1 MDQVTSERCRPRMLN
16 HVLYYYTHMPSLCC
30 RSDVEILI
38 YFLFVVDS
46 TARNDIFRTHTTALC
61 QWSILSAKSDC
72 PEFFTCSYCAWLWN
86 WLALPEQDRVAWSKS
101 EALHFTRAVDTYQ
114 KIQKYDWHAETK
126 DNVQWVHHVRVVQR
140 TAVQKDYTV
149 VHFSHH
155 HHKSRHEGL
164 WDIFEENLQVRV
176 EFRSWGILT

>member
-72 PEFFTCSYCAWLWN
+72 PVARQNFSLLVTAHDCGAGLHSQNKNGLLGERVKLYTS
-86 WLALPEQDRVAWSKS
+86 PEQWT
-101 EALHFTRAVDTYQ
+101 LTRKFRNMIGMQKQ
-114 KIQKYDWHAETK
+114 KIMYSGYIMLGWY
-126 DNVQWVHHVRVVQR
+126 RGPL
-140 TAVQKDYTV
+140 
-149 VHFSHH
+149 
-155 HHKSRHEGL
+155 SRK
-164 WDIFEENLQVRV
+164 I
-176 EFRSWGILT
+176 TP